1 MPAPQYLMKA
11 PANVYTAIGANGK
24 TFYVRNDGTGL
35 AMIDAD
41 SCASLI
47 AQGWQYADPVGK
59 AAQDMRSAYILDQKG
74 TPIILLSAATNISA
88 TGAITGLTA
97 LPYTPS
103 GVVRVYV
110 FAQAGLAAGLYYA
123 TFSSA
128 TACQL
133 YLDAAATIT
142 PNSITAG
149 AYASS
154 TAEAVLVPDVLPGG
168 ALGAN
173 GALRVETLQSHA
185 NSVSAK
191 NILLR
196 LGGSLCG
203 SYGPTTTASGGL
215 RLSVRNRGS
224 QAAQV
229 MAFTSIG
236 SGADWVTPR
245 TSGVSTASINTAVD
259 QPLTING
266 QLVSAA
272 DYLILEG
279 YTIEVLPG
287 A

>member
-1 MPAPQYLMKA
+1 MIHSPGSPAGVPRIL
-11 PANVYTAIGANGK
+11 
-24 TFYVRNDGTGL
+24 
-35 AMIDAD
+35 
-41 SCASLI
+41 
-47 AQGWQYADPVGK
+47 AQGAG
-59 AAQDMRSAYILDQKG
+59 
-74 TPIILLSAATNISA
+74 PIILLSSATNISA

-110 FAQAGLAAGLYYA
+110 FAQAGLVAGLYYA

-133 YLDAAATIT
+133 YTDAAATIT
-142 PNSITAG
+142 PTGITAG
-149 AYASS
+149 AYTSN
-154 TAEAVLVPDVLPGG
+154 TTEAVLVSSTVAGG
-168 ALGAN
+168 SMGAN
-173 GALRVETLQSHA
+173 GMLRVETLQSHA
-185 NSVSAK
+185 NSASAK
-191 NILLR
+191 NIILR

-203 SYGPTTTASGGL
+203 SYGPTATASGGL

-245 TSGVSTASINTAVD
+245 TSGVTTTAVNTALD
-259 QPLTING
+259 QALTING
-266 QLVSAA
+266 QLVSTA
-272 DYLILEG
+272 DYMILEG
-279 YTIEVLPG
+279 YTIEVLS